1 MQDARSGSRRPERP
15 GRDRGADPSAAGTPL
30 TLQAS
35 PTVSSTSQDPS
46 TSLWDRAFPAA
57 WWRPVLAGRPVTV
70 RVEGGAASLRG
81 ARNGRALR
89 LGPIPEGRRE
99 LTADDLEADWLWIEG
114 DATAVTWSIAAEAT
128 LPPVTVVVP
137 TYRREA
143 DARRQADRFA
153 RMDVVTTVVVID
165 QGGTL
170 AEDAAFTRL
179 CAASD
184 AIRLVSQEN
193 LGGSGGYARGMLEAA
208 DDPGAAV
215 LFSDDDAV
223 LSEESLRRMLTY
235 QALADRPTI
244 LGTPLFSSVTPS
256 YLVAHAESVRTGIFQ
271 WKPADSLGDGVDLAG
286 TTPEQWTFLSPASAV
301 NYTGWWGTLF
311 PPGTVADLGLPAPL
325 FLKWD
330 DAEYGLRAT
339 AHGYAHAVLPGTS
352 VHHPPWN
359 AYRTQMTWTA
369 RVLHRNRLAIAAAYG
384 AGRGVIGSS
393 LLHQTKH
400 ILAGHLLTAELW
412 QEGITAFR
420 AGPDAWL
427 GSDLHRARTEGAQVA
442 EAWHTEHDVDDG
454 VTPTRTAPLPLLPA
468 VVRALVRM
476 LRPDRPPR
484 VVLAVDADAVHWR
497 TTMGADTVI
506 ITEDGRPLTAFTVRG
521 SDARRALVR
530 TASSHLDLAVN
541 WGRLRRRYHRTLPR
555 HTTADS
561 WAALIGTDRATGART
576 PDDPIDPPRPI
587 PPTDPT
593 DPTTPTRRP

>member
-1 MQDARSGSRRPERP
+1 MQDARTVSRRPEEP
-15 GRDRGADPSAAGTPL
+15 GRDHGTDPSAGATPL
-30 TLQAS
+30 TLQTS
-35 PTVSSTSQDPS
+35 PLDPA
-46 TSLWDRAFPAA
+46 TSLWGQAFPAA
-57 WWRPVLAGRPVTV
+57 WWRPVLAGRSVTV
-70 RVEGGAASLRG
+70 SVEGGAAALRG
-81 ARNGRALR
+81 SRDGHALR
-89 LGPIPEGRRE
+89 LGPIMDGRRE
-99 LTADDLEADWLWIEG
+99 LTEDDLDADWLWVEG
-114 DATAVTWSIAAEAT
+114 DATAATWSIMAEIT

-143 DARRQADRFA
+143 DAREQARRFA
-153 RMDVVTTVVVID
+153 GMDVVSTVVVID
-165 QGGTL
+165 QGSTL

-179 CAASD
+179 RAATD

-235 QALADRPTI
+235 QALAGRPTI
-244 LGTPLFSSVTPS
+244 LGTPLFSSTTPTR
-256 YLVAHAESVRTGIFQ
+256 LVAHSETVRTGVFQ
-271 WKPADSLGDGVDLAG
+271 WQPADRLGDGVDLAG
-286 TTPEQWTFLSPASAV
+286 TIPPQWTFLSPGSAV

-311 PPGTVADLGLPAPL
+311 PPGTIADLGLPAPL

-330 DAEYGLRAT
+330 DAEYGLRAA

-384 AGRGVIGSS
+384 AGRGVVLSS
-393 LLHQTKH
+393 LLHQVKH
-400 ILAGHLLTAELW
+400 ALAGHLLTAELW
-412 QEGITAFR
+412 EEGIAAFR

-427 GSDLHRARTEGAQVA
+427 GSDLHRARTEGARVA
-442 EAWHTEHDVDDG
+442 EAWHTEHDVDRTT
-454 VTPTRTAPLPLLPA
+454 TPTRVGPLPLLPA
-468 VVRALVRM
+468 LLRAVVRM
-476 LRPDRPPR
+476 LRPDRPPQ

-506 ITEDGRPLTAFTVRG
+506 ITEDGRPLTAFTVPG
-521 SDARRALVR
+521 SDARRSLAR
-530 TASSHLDLAVN
+530 TLRSHLDLAVS
-541 WGRLRRRYHRTLPR
+541 WGRLRRRYHRALPR

-561 WAALIGTDRATGART
+561 WAALIGTDRSTGPRSPDSPTSPT
-576 PDDPIDPPRPI
+576 PS
-587 PPTDPT
+587 TDPT
-593 DPTTPTRRP
+593 RTTQRT